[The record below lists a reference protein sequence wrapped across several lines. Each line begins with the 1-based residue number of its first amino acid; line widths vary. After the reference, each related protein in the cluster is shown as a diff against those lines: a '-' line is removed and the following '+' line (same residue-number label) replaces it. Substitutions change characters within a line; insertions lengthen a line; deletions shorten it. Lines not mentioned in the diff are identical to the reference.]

1 MSGNGSGAR
10 LAVITVTHDS
20 AHVLPE
26 WLAALEAVCDRDAI
40 ELCVAD
46 SGSSPAQRELLEE
59 QASGRVEHFL
69 TLPNLGFGGGC
80 NAGAAATSAPLL
92 LFLNPDAQVRSLP
105 ARVFAGN
112 GLGGALVGGFALDP
126 DRPLGF
132 TNPPG
137 FRSEAEELALG
148 RLSRAY
154 RRRPDDPA
162 WVSGA
167 ALLIE
172 RADFDHIGGFS
183 PAFFMYFEDADLCM
197 RHRYA
202 GGRVELDAGLV
213 IDHASGKS
221 SGEEVKTSLG
231 PALDGVHRLSGRRFA
246 ERHGRP
252 WQGAALY
259 LLMAVAYLPRRL
271 AAMVRDRRPAR
282 EMLDTLL
289 CLLRP
294 SRALRVLTSRAN
306 R

>member
-1 MSGNGSGAR
+1 MSGNGAGPR

-20 AHVLPE
+20 AHVLPA
-26 WLAALEAVCDRDAI
+26 WIAALEAVCDRDLI

-46 SGSSPAQRELLEE
+46 SGSTQAQRELLEE

-69 TLPNLGFGGGC
+69 ALPNLGFGGGC

-105 ARVFAGN
+105 ARVHDGE
-112 GLGGALVGGFALDP
+112 GLDGALLSGFALDP
-126 DRPLGF
+126 DRPLGYA
-132 TNPPG
+132 NPPG

-148 RLSRAY
+148 RWSRAY
-154 RRRPDDPA
+154 RRSAGDPA

-167 ALLIE
+167 AILVE
-172 RADFDHIGGFS
+172 RSDFDHIGGFS

-202 GGRVELDAGLV
+202 GGRVELDEGLV

-221 SGEEVKTSLG
+221 STEEVKTSLG

-246 ERHGRP
+246 VRHGQP

-259 LLMAVAYLPRRL
+259 LLMALAYIPRRL
-271 AAMVRDRRPAR
+271 AAMARDRRPLS
-282 EMLDTLL
+282 ELLDTVL

-294 SRALRVLTSRAN
+294 RRALGKLTSRAD

>member
-1 MSGNGSGAR
+1 MSGNGAGPR

-26 WLAALEAVCDRDAI
+26 WLAALEAVCDRDLT

-46 SGSSPAQRELLEE
+46 SGSTPAQLELLEE
-59 QASGRVEHFL
+59 QVSGRVEHFL
-69 TLPNLGFGGGC
+69 TLPNLGFGAGC

-105 ARVFAGN
+105 ARVLAGD

-132 TNPPG
+132 SNPPG

-148 RLSRAY
+148 RWSRAY
-154 RRRPDDPA
+154 QRGPDDPA

-172 RADFDHIGGFS
+172 RSDFDHIGGFS

-202 GGRVELDAGLV
+202 GGSVELDEGLV
-213 IDHASGKS
+213 IDHASGKGS
-221 SGEEVKTSLG
+221 EAEVKESLG

-259 LLMAVAYLPRRL
+259 LLMALAYLPRRL
-271 AAMVRDRRPAR
+271 ASMVRDRRPAP
-282 EMLDTLL
+282 EILDTLL

-294 SRALRVLTSRAN
+294 RRALDKLTSRAG

>member
-1 MSGNGSGAR
+1 MSAGEAGPR

-26 WLAALEAVCDRDAI
+26 WLAALEAVGDRDLT

-46 SGSSPAQRELLEE
+46 SGSSPAQREQLEA
-59 QASGRVEHFL
+59 QVSGRVEHFL
-69 TLPNLGFGGGC
+69 ALPNLGFGGGC

-105 ARVFAGN
+105 ARIFTGN
-112 GLGGALVGGFALDP
+112 GLRGALVGGFALDP

-137 FRSEAEELALG
+137 FRSEAEELTLG
-148 RLSRAY
+148 RFSRAY
-154 RRRPDDPA
+154 GRGPEDPA

-172 RADFDHIGGFS
+172 RSDFDHIGGFS

-202 GGRVELDAGLV
+202 GGHVELDEGLV
-213 IDHASGKS
+213 IDHASGHS
-221 SGEEVKTSLG
+221 SEEDVKESLG

-252 WQGAALY
+252 WQGAVLY
-259 LLMAVAYLPRRL
+259 LLMALAYVPRRL
-271 AAMVRDRRPAR
+271 ASMVRDRRPPR
-282 EMLDTLL
+282 EMLDAVL

-294 SRALRVLTSRAN
+294 SRALRKLTSRAD